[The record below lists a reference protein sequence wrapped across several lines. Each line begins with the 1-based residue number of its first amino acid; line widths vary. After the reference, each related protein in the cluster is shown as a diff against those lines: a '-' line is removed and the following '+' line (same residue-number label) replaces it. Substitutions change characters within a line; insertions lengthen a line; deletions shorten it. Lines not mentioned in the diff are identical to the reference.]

1 MSNRFYSQ
9 PDIASRFNKSR
20 GLPPD
25 VEAAWSDLIR
35 RQVGHPSPAGVTVD
49 LGCGTGRFTGI
60 LARTLGGAVVAVDP
74 SIQMLTAARETV
86 ALPRVHFALG
96 RAEAVPLA
104 DASAGLVFMSMSY
117 HHVADRAAGLCSIR
131 RVLRPGGL
139 LSIRTC
145 SREALDTYVYQRFF
159 PQARAFDEVRMP
171 SRGELRADA
180 AAAGFTTRAFDVV
193 HQRIADDIGEYRDKV
208 ALRAYSDLQAITD
221 EQFAAG
227 FERFSSWCATQPP
240 NRPVVE
246 DVDLFTFAA

>member
-1 MSNRFYSQ
+1 MTFYSE
-9 PDIASRFNKSR
+9 PDIASRFDRSR
-20 GLPPD
+20 GMPPD
-25 VEAAWSDLIR
+25 VEAAWAGLIR
-35 RQVGHPSPAGVTVD
+35 RHAGKTSPGLTVD
-49 LGCGTGRFTGI
+49 LGCGTGRFTGM
-60 LARTLGGAVVAVDP
+60 LSATLGGTVVGIDP
-74 SIQMLTAARETV
+74 SVQMLAAARD
-86 ALPRVHFALG
+86 AAGRLAHVHFALG

-117 HHVADRAAGLCSIR
+117 HHVADRAAGLRSIR

-159 PQARAFDEVRMP
+159 PEARAFDEVRMP

-180 AAAGFTTRAFDVV
+180 AAAGFTPRAFDVV
-193 HQRIADDIGEYRDKV
+193 HQRVAGDAAEYRDKV

-221 EQFAAG
+221 AQFAAG
-227 FERFSSWCATQPP
+227 FERFSKWCATQPP
-240 NRPVVE
+240 GRPIVE